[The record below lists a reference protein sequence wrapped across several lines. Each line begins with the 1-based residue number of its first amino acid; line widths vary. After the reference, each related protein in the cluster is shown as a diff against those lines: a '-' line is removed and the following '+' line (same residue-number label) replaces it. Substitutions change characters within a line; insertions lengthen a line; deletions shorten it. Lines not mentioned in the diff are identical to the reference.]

1 MDLDKRLQ
9 LEKIYRKRRM
19 IVKGITVVL
28 LLMAISFFFKNYLP
42 RGAYLGFIFLVL
54 FFILQF
60 RLAFLIRKIPP
71 LLCES
76 PSFTGEQYFVIFNK
90 SIIYG
95 TVFTL
100 FITAFF
106 LISSKFLILTV
117 EFVCVTI
124 IFSTVISSLV
134 AFLILDKKERKK
146 AKLEIENNSKK

>member
-19 IVKGITVVL
+19 IVKGITATL
-28 LLMAISFFFKNYLP
+28 LLMAISFFFKNHIP
-42 RGAYLGFIFLVL
+42 REAHLGLIFLAL

-71 LLCES
+71 LLCDS
-76 PSFTGEQYFVIFNK
+76 PSFIGEQHFVIFNK

-100 FITAFF
+100 LITAFF
-106 LISSKFLILTV
+106 LLASKFLTTLTI

-124 IFSTVISSLV
+124 IFSFVISSLV
-134 AFLILDKKERKK
+134 AFLLLDKKERKK
-146 AKLEIENNSKK
+146 ATLEIETAM